1 MKLLFTEG
9 VGAAQTT
16 TNAQD
21 EKIKIFASES
31 DMLDN
36 IDTLDDNEIVA
47 TNDATEADLISNI
60 LTKVVP
66 TGTILPGMWQQAPTG
81 FLLCDGSEY
90 LKTQYPD
97 LARVLSGAVNAE
109 GSTEYTFKVP
119 DLRETVLV
127 GTGENASL
135 TIADHDVYNIGEFK
149 DDQLQDHTHSISNAL
164 TPGNNQ
170 YLDGAKQYVTYLTSS
185 GNINSGRSGTTT
197 HGKQVGVN
205 YIIKY

>member
-31 DMLDN
+31 DMLDS
-36 IDTLDDNEIVA
+36 IDTLNENEIVA

-97 LARVLSGAVNAE
+97 LARVLSGAANAE

-127 GTGENASL
+127 GTGENTSL
-135 TIADHDVYNIGEFK
+135 SIADHDVYNIGEFK
-149 DDQLQDHTHSISNAL
+149 DDQFQDHTHSLSKVM
-164 TPGNNQ
+164 TKGYDEYYEGSQ
-170 YLDGAKQYVTYLTSS
+170 KYLSTTDSTGGA
-185 GNINSGRSGTTT
+185 NSGRFGTTT
-197 HGKQVGVN
+197 HGKQVGVS